1 MSQNNQIKEDRR
13 VFERFSVTL
22 PVNLMDL
29 DAEKELNANTCDIS
43 AKGVGILSQEYL
55 KPGNRLKLWLNIKDG
70 REPFY
75 TKGTVMWAGQ
85 QEAGKY
91 RAGISLER
99 AELMGMSRIFRS

>member
-1 MSQNNQIKEDRR
+1 MSQNNQVKEDRR
-13 VFERFSVTL
+13 VFERFPVAL
-22 PVNLMDL
+22 PVNLIDL
-29 DAEKELNANTCDIS
+29 DAGKELDANTCDVS
-43 AKGVGILSQEYL
+43 AKGVGIVSQEYL
-55 KPGNRLKLWLNIKDG
+55 QPGNRLELWLNIKDG

-99 AELMGMSRIFRS
+99 AELMGMARIFRS